1 MQLLKDALDYV
12 SSQNWEYYIML
23 QEELCKDYDVK
34 FLNTL
39 KEKINILVSNIEWE
53 KQQVT
58 VNYLIPEKLDKFD
71 SVDIIQFLITGL
83 IRSIH
88 VDFYNDKKKKL
99 FTFNGLLERLKT
111 PDWYIEFSSEGV
123 LTLVVK
129 YDLIQNVVS

>member
-1 MQLLKDALDYV
+1 MELLKEKLNFV

-34 FLNTL
+34 FLDIL
-39 KEKINILVSNIEWE
+39 KEKINILVNKVNWE

-58 VNYLIPEKLDKFD
+58 VNYLIPEKLDKFK
-71 SVDIIQFLITGL
+71 SVDIIQFLISGL
-83 IRSIH
+83 IRPIH
-88 VDFYNDKKKKL
+88 IDFYNDKRKKL
-99 FTFNGLLERLKT
+99 FTFNGLLERLKN
-111 PDWYIEFSSEGV
+111 PDWHIEFSYDGI

>member
-1 MQLLKDALDYV
+1 MELLKDALDYV
-12 SSQNWEYYIML
+12 SSQNWEYYIMIN
-23 QEELCKDYDVK
+23 EELCNNYEPK
-34 FLNTL
+34 FLDVL
-39 KEKINILVSNIEWE
+39 KEKINLLVNKIEWE

-58 VNYLIPEKLDKFD
+58 VYYLIPEKLSEYS
-71 SVDIIQFLITGL
+71 SVDVIQFLISGL

-111 PDWYIEFSSEGV
+111 PDWHIEFSYDRI